1 MNKNMKLL
9 SENIKGNRYKEI
21 IKETSIL
28 RCLCGNWIYA
38 GNTCEICK
46 LLERK
51 G

>member
-1 MNKNMKLL
+1 MRLL
-9 SENIKGNRYKEI
+9 VEEIKGDRYKEI

-38 GNTCEICK
+38 GNTCVICK
-46 LLERK
+46 LIEGK